1 MKATATVGQ
10 PPSTVGKTQRRQL
23 AMPFIRD
30 KDTNATKFISRKA
43 VDDEKMANEILSG
56 WHYYDSK
63 GKETDASIFA
73 NSQVK

>member
-1 MKATATVGQ
+1 
-10 PPSTVGKTQRRQL
+10 
-23 AMPFIRD
+23 MPFIRD